1 MGEELNCVNYELC
14 EHTTWSLTGECC
26 MTCGSWF
33 KVGGFGWDKLTFI
46 DCVDEECG
54 VCLNS
59 CNRKLLFPTNCGH
72 SFCIRCSRELLFFDE
87 SKYHLDPCNYGC
99 PPCPN
104 GCTEECCCDEFE
116 ELYENLEKN
125 NPEKF
130 EEFNNNQIIS
140 IEQGENNYII
150 HGKKCPMC
158 RSKYSRNPESNI
170 PTDPYPLIMN

>member
-1 MGEELNCVNYELC
+1 MSELNCVNYELC

-26 MTCGSWF
+26 MICGSLF

-72 SFCIRCSRELLFFDE
+72 SFCIKCSRELLFFDE
-87 SKYHLDPCNYGC
+87 SKYHLDPRGYGC
-99 PPCPN
+99 PQCPN
-104 GCTEECCCDEFE
+104 GCIEDCDCDEFI
-116 ELYENLEKN
+116 ELYENWQQNNSEKCK
-125 NPEKF
+125 EY
-130 EEFNNNQIIS
+130 NNNQNILID
-140 IEQGENNYII
+140 QGENNYRI

-158 RSKYSRNPESNI
+158 RSKYSRSSVSNNDPNPLTNF
-170 PTDPYPLIMN
+170 